1 MDEAFFDSSSPVLL
15 LGLNKPA
22 SKDELLADIPPRPVA
37 DRLVS
42 QFLHCREPI
51 LVVLHFP
58 TFQKEYNQFWLNP
71 RGVSLQWLGLLYAIF
86 ALAVSVLN
94 TIEEPVPHSLGDH
107 QAATTRFRKR
117 TVQCLVQANY
127 ITPGRYKVEA
137 LFLYTMGEFL
147 TSCDAQAGVSFM
159 LGLTIRLAMRMG
171 YHRDPRNFPKMSAF
185 EGEMRRRL
193 WAVVSQ
199 LDTLISF
206 QVGLPR
212 TIQAW
217 QHDSRPET
225 ELTPLCYTIAKGRIM
240 SIFGRISDL
249 AYSREPVTYEQTL
262 EIDRHLEEAHNQIP
276 LILRTRPMEQSIT
289 DPSDLILR
297 RFTLEILYQKCRCV
311 LHRRYLA
318 EFPDDMRYTYS
329 RWVCMTAAKQILRH
343 QAVLHHE
350 SQPGGQLY
358 REKRFPNSIQNTDYL
373 LAAMIIC
380 LGLSPG
386 HPREPGTNSQSNDVT
401 VIIKGREDLLLTLET
416 SHQIFKDMRRRS
428 ADAQKAYAAM
438 SIMLRCVKKTMQHAA
453 DLNGSGGQEFNT
465 TSDGKMTS
473 LWLVQ
478 DTKSA
483 GCSFTTPV

>member
-1 MDEAFFDSSSPVLL
+1 MTDSTKEPQIQDVPNPSMVTKEKKRSRVQFSCTACRSRKLKCCRTFPCTNCKKRGEAAFCTFVGRGPRGRSSQGRKSPTLLQDRLQHLENLILSFTQKKSCEQSQTLSASEQQNTPSTTAESVVPAVLVNPSSSMEPEPRSSAPESTGRLLENKAGSSYLDGAHWRAILEEVNEVKGYLQQETDEESEEEFMDEAFFDSSSPVLL

-42 QFLHCREPI
+42 QFLHF
-51 LVVLHFP
+51 VLHFP
-58 TFQKEYNQFWLNP
+58 TFQKEYKQFWLNP
-71 RGVSLQWLGLLYAIF
+71 RGASLQWLGLLRTSSDNPG
-86 ALAVSVLN
+86 LAARRGAAAKFSFDEDYDEN
-94 TIEEPVPHSLGDH
+94 T
-107 QAATTRFRKR
+107 K
-117 TVQCLVQANY
+117 
-127 ITPGRYKVEA
+127 K
-137 LFLYTMGEFL
+137 
-147 TSCDAQAGVSFM
+147 
-159 LGLTIRLAMRMG
+159 
-171 YHRDPRNFPKMSAF
+171 
-185 EGEMRRRL
+185 
-193 WAVVSQ
+193 
-199 LDTLISF
+199 
-206 QVGLPR
+206 LP
-212 TIQAW
+212 Q
-217 QHDSRPET
+217 SRPET

-276 LILRTRPMEQSIT
+276 LILRTRSMEQSIT
-289 DPSDLILR
+289 DPPDLILR

-318 EFPDDMRYTYS
+318 EVPDDMRYTYS
-329 RWVCMTAAKQILRH
+329 RWVCITAAKQILRH

-401 VIIKGREDLLLTLET
+401 
-416 SHQIFKDMRRRS
+416 
-428 ADAQKAYAAM
+428 
-438 SIMLRCVKKTMQHAA
+438 
-453 DLNGSGGQEFNT
+453 
-465 TSDGKMTS
+465 
-473 LWLVQ
+473 
-478 DTKSA
+478 
-483 GCSFTTPV
+483 

>member
-1 MDEAFFDSSSPVLL
+1 MEPEPRSSAPESTGRLLENKAGSSYFDGAHWRAILEEVNEVKGYLQQETDEESEEEFMDEAFFDSSSPVLL

-42 QFLHCREPI
+42 QFLHCKEPI

-71 RGVSLQWLGLLYAIF
+71 RGASLQWLGLLRTSSDNPG
-86 ALAVSVLN
+86 LAARRGAAAKFSFDEDYDEN
-94 TIEEPVPHSLGDH
+94 T
-107 QAATTRFRKR
+107 K
-117 TVQCLVQANY
+117 
-127 ITPGRYKVEA
+127 K
-137 LFLYTMGEFL
+137 
-147 TSCDAQAGVSFM
+147 
-159 LGLTIRLAMRMG
+159 
-171 YHRDPRNFPKMSAF
+171 
-185 EGEMRRRL
+185 
-193 WAVVSQ
+193 
-199 LDTLISF
+199 
-206 QVGLPR
+206 LP
-212 TIQAW
+212 Q
-217 QHDSRPET
+217 SRPET

-276 LILRTRPMEQSIT
+276 LILRTRSMEQSIT
-289 DPSDLILR
+289 DPPDLILR

-329 RWVCMTAAKQILRH
+329 RWVCITAAKQILRH

-416 SHQIFKDMRRRS
+416 SLKDMRRRS

-438 SIMLRCVKKTMQHAA
+438 SIMLRCVKKSMQHAA

-465 TSDGKMTS
+465 TSDVSPPPYDGWQNRQGPSSVLAHDQLNAMQSPFAS
-473 LWLVQ
+473 LDVIEEMLEAPTNL
-478 DTKSA
+478 D
-483 GCSFTTPV
+483 

>member
-1 MDEAFFDSSSPVLL
+1 MGCCEPTRYPDFIPSRTSSDNPGLAARRGAAAKFSFDEDY
-15 LGLNKPA
+15 
-22 SKDELLADIPPRPVA
+22 DE
-37 DRLVS
+37 
-42 QFLHCREPI
+42 
-51 LVVLHFP
+51 
-58 TFQKEYNQFWLNP
+58 
-71 RGVSLQWLGLLYAIF
+71 
-86 ALAVSVLN
+86 N
-94 TIEEPVPHSLGDH
+94 T
-107 QAATTRFRKR
+107 K
-117 TVQCLVQANY
+117 
-127 ITPGRYKVEA
+127 K
-137 LFLYTMGEFL
+137 
-147 TSCDAQAGVSFM
+147 
-159 LGLTIRLAMRMG
+159 
-171 YHRDPRNFPKMSAF
+171 
-185 EGEMRRRL
+185 
-193 WAVVSQ
+193 
-199 LDTLISF
+199 
-206 QVGLPR
+206 LP
-212 TIQAW
+212 Q
-217 QHDSRPET
+217 SRPET

-276 LILRTRPMEQSIT
+276 LILRTRSMEQSIT
-289 DPSDLILR
+289 DPPDLILR

-329 RWVCMTAAKQILRH
+329 RWVCITAAKQILRH

-416 SHQIFKDMRRRS
+416 SLKDMRRRS

-438 SIMLRCVKKTMQHAA
+438 SIMLRCVKKSMQHAA

-465 TSDGKMTS
+465 TSDVSPPPYDGWQNRQGPSSVLAHDQLNAMQSPFASLDVIEEMLEAPTNLDWVRTLRPLVPGLLTFRSVFGTSKSRALKMKTHTLSGILTWSHRSCLLTS
-473 LWLVQ
+473 V
-478 DTKSA
+478 
-483 GCSFTTPV
+483 